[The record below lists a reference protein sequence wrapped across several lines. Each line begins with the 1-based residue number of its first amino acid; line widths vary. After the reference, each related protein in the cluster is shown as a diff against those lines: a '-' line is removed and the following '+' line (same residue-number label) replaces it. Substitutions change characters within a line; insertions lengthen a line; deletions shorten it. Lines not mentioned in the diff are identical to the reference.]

1 MSKSEPKIKVS
12 DPFGATSD
20 TALPTLALALDP
32 AEVQHEF
39 KRGLPRLAGE
49 DGQVILKSIRVLRHK
64 PGKRCVIVYDVR
76 VERPDGPRRKA
87 MIIGK
92 VRSRRFGNEPFRL
105 LEAIW
110 NAGFKKR
117 CADGVA
123 VPEPIGVIPRFQMW
137 LQRWVRGTASGAL
150 LAGPDGVALAR
161 RIAEAIHKL
170 HRAGVPTER
179 THTMADE
186 LRILHEC
193 VPRVGKLRPELGPR
207 LERILKACDR
217 LGAIVK
223 APKPCGIHRDFYP
236 AQVLMDGPRLW
247 LVDFDLYC
255 RGDPGLDA
263 GNFIGHLAEESLRTF
278 GDAAAWR
285 DREQA
290 MEDRFVELSGEAVR
304 ASVRAYTTLTLV
316 RHIYLSTQ
324 FPERAAWT
332 ERLVELCEERLQD
345 L

>member
-1 MSKSEPKIKVS
+1 MSESEAKIKVS
-12 DPFGATSD
+12 DPFGAASD
-20 TALPTLALALDP
+20 EALPTLALALDP
-32 AEVQHEF
+32 AAVKAEF
-39 KRGLPRLAGE
+39 KRGLPRLAGD
-49 DGQVILKSIRVLRHK
+49 DGRVTLKSIRILRHK

-76 VERPDGPRRKA
+76 IERPDRPRRKA
-87 MIIGK
+87 IILGK

-105 LEAIW
+105 LDAIW
-110 NAGFKKR
+110 KSGFQEK

-123 VPEPIGVIPRFQMW
+123 VPEPIGVIPKFQMW

-170 HRAGVPTER
+170 HRAGVPTGR
-179 THTMADE
+179 AHTMADE

-207 LERILKACDR
+207 LARILRACDQ
-217 LGAIVK
+217 LGASVP
-223 APKPCGIHRDFYP
+223 APNPCGIHRDFYP
-236 AQVLMDGPRLW
+236 AQVLVDGTRLW

-255 RGDPGLDA
+255 RGDPGLDV
-263 GNFIGHLAEESLRTF
+263 GNFIGHLTEESLRTF

-285 DREQA
+285 NREQA
-290 MEDRFVELSGEAVR
+290 MEDRFVELSGHAVR

-324 FPERAAWT
+324 FAERTAWT
-332 ERLVELCEERLQD
+332 ERLVELCERRLAE
-345 L
+345 

>member
-1 MSKSEPKIKVS
+1 MNESKVTVS
-12 DPFGATSD
+12 DPFGAASD
-20 TALPTLALALDP
+20 EALPTLALALDP
-32 AEVQHEF
+32 AAVKEEF

-49 DGQVILKSIRVLRHK
+49 AGQVLLKSIRVLRHK
-64 PGKRCVIVYDVR
+64 PGKRCVIAYDVR
-76 VERPDGPRRKA
+76 VEQPGQPRRKA
-87 MIIGK
+87 TILGK
-92 VRSRRFGNEPFRL
+92 VRARRFGNEAYRL
-105 LEAIW
+105 LDAIW

-123 VPEPIGVIPRFQMW
+123 VPEPVGVIPKFQMW
-137 LQRWVRGTASGAL
+137 LQRWVRGAASGAL
-150 LAGPDGVALAR
+150 LAGPEGVTLAR

-193 VPRVGKLRPELGPR
+193 VPRVATSRPELGPR
-207 LERILKACDR
+207 LGRILEACER
-217 LGAIVK
+217 LGASVP

-236 AQVLMDGPRLW
+236 AQVLVDRMRLW
-247 LVDFDLYC
+247 LLDFDLYC
-255 RGDPGLDA
+255 QGDPGLDV
-263 GNFIGHLAEESLRTF
+263 GNFIGHLTEESLRML

-290 MEDRFVELSGEAVR
+290 MEARFIELTGESVR

-324 FPERAAWT
+324 FAERTAWT
-332 ERLVELCEERLQD
+332 ERLVELCEERLAGME
-345 L
+345 

>member
-1 MSKSEPKIKVS
+1 VSASESKIKAS
-12 DPFGATSD
+12 DPFGAASD
-20 TALPTLALALDP
+20 EALPTLALALDP
-32 AEVQHEF
+32 AVVKQEF
-39 KRGLPRLAGE
+39 KRGLPRLAGDE
-49 DGQVILKSIRVLRHK
+49 GQVKVKSIRVLRHK

-76 VERPDGPRRKA
+76 IERPDVPRRKA
-87 MIIGK
+87 IILGK
-92 VRSRRFGNEPFRL
+92 VRSRRFGNEPLRL

-110 NAGFKKR
+110 NAGFKNP

-123 VPEPIGVIPRFQMW
+123 VPEPVGLIPKFQMW
-137 LQRWVRGTASGAL
+137 FQRWVRGTPSGAL
-150 LAGPDGVALAR
+150 LAGPDGVVLAR
-161 RIAEAIHKL
+161 RIAEAIRKL

-179 THTMADE
+179 SHTMADE

-193 VPRVGKLRPELGPR
+193 VTRVETLRPELGPR
-207 LERILKACDR
+207 LGRILKACER
-217 LGAIVK
+217 LGASVP

-236 AQVLMDGPRLW
+236 AQVLVDGPQLW

-255 RGDPGLDA
+255 HGDPGLDV
-263 GNFIGHLAEESLRTF
+263 GNFIGHLTEESLRTF

-290 MEDRFVELSGEAVR
+290 MEDRFVELSGQAVR

-324 FPERAAWT
+324 FAERTAWT
-332 ERLVELCEERLQD
+332 ERLVELCEERLE
-345 L
+345 